1 MWYKLGMSIKKEL
14 LLLKRD
20 FGGLIILF
28 VMPVILVVTVTLIQN
43 SSYQAISDRKLPI
56 ILVDN
61 DGGSIADTIKKQIN
75 ASGTFE
81 WIDQIDGQAITEE
94 TAKKAV
100 NKGTYQMALVL
111 PAQLSAD
118 LKVKIDQNVEKILE
132 EFSMATANVDID
144 RIVTDKEIHLYFDP
158 ATQNSFKEG
167 IKNAIDRMIAQTE
180 NQLIYAAFQQSLGEG
195 TAPLVGSV
203 KDFIQFK
210 EMSPLLEQQPIKPN
224 SVQHNVPAWSLF
236 AIFFIMV
243 PLSINMVKEKTL
255 GTQVRLLC
263 NPTPTY
269 VLLAGKTITYL
280 LICLLQFYL
289 IVLVGR
295 FVFPQLGLPQ
305 FEVQGYFILL
315 SIMTLFAGLAAIGLG
330 IILGTLAKTQEQ
342 SSPFGATFVVI
353 LAAVGGVWIPVFAM
367 PELMQ
372 YVSKL
377 SPMNWA
383 LSGYYDIVLRN
394 GSLLD
399 IAPEIALLF
408 LFFVFMVIIAILYD
422 KRKRAV

>member
-28 VMPVILVVTVTLIQN
+28 IMPLILVVTVTLIQN

-56 ILVDN
+56 VLVDN

-81 WIDQIDGQAITEE
+81 YINQIDGVNVTEE
-94 TAKKAV
+94 VAKKEV
-100 NKGTYQMALVL
+100 NKGNYQMALVL
-111 PAQLSAD
+111 PKNLSRD
-118 LKVKIDQNVEKILE
+118 LNLKIEQNVEKILA
-132 EFSMATANVDID
+132 EFSLEQEHTVLDKK
-144 RIVTDKEIHLYFDP
+144 VEDKEIRLYFDP
-158 ATQNSFKEG
+158 ATQSSFKEG
-167 IKNAIDRMIAQTE
+167 IKNAIDKMIAQTE
-180 NQLIYAAFQQSLGEG
+180 NQLIYSAFQTNLATSS
-195 TAPLVGSV
+195 APLSLDVNN
-203 KDFIQFK
+203 FIQFK
-210 EMSPLLEQQPIKPN
+210 EMSPKAAQQPTKPN
-224 SVQHNVPAWSLF
+224 SVQHNVPAWTLF

-243 PLSINMVKEKTL
+243 PLSINIVKEKTL
-255 GTQVRLLC
+255 GTQVRLRS

-269 VLLAGKTITYL
+269 ILLAGKTVTYL
-280 LICLLQFYL
+280 MICLLQFYS

-295 FVFPQLGLPQ
+295 YLFPQIGLPK
-305 FEVQGYFILL
+305 FEVQGYFMLL
-315 SIMTLFAGLAAIGLG
+315 SIMTLFSGLAAIGLG

-367 PELMQ
+367 PQMMQ

-399 IAPEIALLF
+399 IVPEISLLF
-408 LFFVFMVIIAILYD
+408 LFFVIMVSISILYD
-422 KRKRAV
+422 KKKRSV